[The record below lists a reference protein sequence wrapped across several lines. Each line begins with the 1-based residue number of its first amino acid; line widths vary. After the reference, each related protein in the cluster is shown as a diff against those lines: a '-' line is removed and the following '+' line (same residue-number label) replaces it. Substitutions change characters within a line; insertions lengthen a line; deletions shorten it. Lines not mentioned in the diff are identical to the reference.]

1 MGMKAIIIA
10 SGHFDPTPSMETE
23 LRQAPLVVAADGGAR
38 HLRKLGMLPHVI
50 IGDLDSLPKA
60 DKAFYENAQVPF
72 ITYPSRKDQTD
83 TDICIHHALEQGAD
97 EITFMGVTGT
107 RLDHTLANI
116 FLLFPLNQR
125 GIRSRIR
132 DRHND
137 IYLVSTE
144 MKELVIQGSPG
155 DYLSLVA
162 LSDTVEGIYLSGLEY
177 PLENADLNR
186 GSSLGVSNCFTGPQA
201 KVSIRSGCLM
211 VSRSRD

>member
-1 MGMKAIIIA
+1 
-10 SGHFDPTPSMETE
+10 
-23 LRQAPLVVAADGGAR
+23 
-38 HLRKLGMLPHVI
+38 
-50 IGDLDSLPKA
+50 
-60 DKAFYENAQVPF
+60 
-72 ITYPSRKDQTD
+72 
-83 TDICIHHALEQGAD
+83 
-97 EITFMGVTGT
+97 
-107 RLDHTLANI
+107 
-116 FLLFPLNQR
+116 
-125 GIRSRIR
+125 
-132 DRHND
+132 
-137 IYLVSTE
+137 